1 MQARFYHFAKRPNS
15 TRRPVINVDSFD
27 LYDIAVKTPCS
38 ILNPDIV
45 LDTGNYTTR
54 PNYNYI
60 YIPEF
65 GRWYFVTDT
74 IVDGRLWTFRC
85 KVDVLATF
93 RATIG
98 DWSGYVLRSAHESD
112 GQISDGYYPG
122 ISKYSVNGQSSVTYS
137 DTQHKSTPWAISV
150 SSGCFVLGM
159 QSQDGA
165 LGSIKYIALSPGNM
179 QTLCASLASDTV
191 TSAKGFDDIIASIG
205 TAMTKQLV
213 DPLQFIKTAM
223 WIPLPYSTFSAAES
237 TGLDCGY
244 LSYSAITYKDISGQL
259 WWGSLLAFPLNDH
272 PQVSR
277 GSYLNDQPYTERYLF
292 APPFGI
298 IPIQAENIQGYDYI
312 AVNYR
317 VDFISGQADMTLFGT
332 DDPQINNVNLT
343 NNLICRAGGQVG
355 VPITMTQAVTDY
367 MGMLAG
373 TMQALGGALMMSPAD
388 IGGGILNT
396 LSSKYPRLLSKGGT
410 GGIAGLSGTW
420 RLYSVF
426 TYIADEHLSDVGR
439 PLCKIRQMS
448 VIPGFIQVR
457 SAATLEITG
466 TAEEREQ
473 IRAYMEGGFFY
484 E

>member
-1 MQARFYHFAKRPNS
+1 MQPGVND
-15 TRRPVINVDSFD
+15 T
-27 LYDIAVKTPCS
+27 YDEYTIYLKQPCS
-38 ILNPDIV
+38 ILTPEIV
-45 LDTGNYTTR
+45 LDTGNYTNR
-54 PNYNYI
+54 PLYNYV
-60 YIPEF
+60 YLTDF
-65 GRWYFVTDT
+65 GRWYFITD
-74 IVDGRLWTFRC
+74 IISDGKLWIFKC
-85 KVDVLATF
+85 KVDVLASF
-93 RATIG
+93 RTGIG
-98 DWSGYVLRSAHESD
+98 DWSGYVLRSSHESD
-112 GQISDGYYPG
+112 GHVSDGAYPG
-122 ISKYSVNGQSSVTYS
+122 LSKYSVNGQSSVTYS
-137 DTQHKSTPWAISV
+137 DTQHKATPWVISV

-165 LGSIKYIALSPGNM
+165 LGSIKYIALSPANM

-244 LSYSAITYKDISGQL
+244 LTYSSVTYKDISGQL

-272 PQVSR
+272 PQISR
-277 GSYLNDQPYTERYLF
+277 GVYLNDTPYTDRYLF

-317 VDFISGQADMTLFGT
+317 VDFISGQADMTVFAT

-343 NNLICRAGGQVG
+343 NNLICRASGQVG

-367 MGMLAG
+367 MGMIAG
-373 TMQALGGALMMSPAD
+373 TMQAIGGALTLSPASL
-388 IGGGILNT
+388 GGGILNT
-396 LSSKYPRLLSKGGT
+396 LAAKYPRLMSRGGT

-426 TYIADEHLSDVGR
+426 TYIADEHLSDIGR
-439 PLCKIRQMS
+439 PLCKIRQMK
-448 VIPGFIQVR
+448 VIPGYIQVR
-457 SAATLEITG
+457 SGATFAITG
-466 TAEEREQ
+466 TAEEQ
-473 IRAYMEGGFFY
+473 QTIRSFMETGFFY